1 MFGSLRPY
9 VAFYNSGWD
18 SLQNCK
24 NKGLKGVLGPCFA
37 REIKKLDSNFVSK
50 LESRGGEPGG
60 IRTHDLLIRSQFS
73 QAAGSLD
80 LKGFA
85 DLKISKKPF

>member
-1 MFGSLRPY
+1 MKAGLSRP
-9 VAFYNSGWD
+9 AFKTETDMPVDKTANFTNTPLFRRASGQQEKPQTVMVQGFI
-18 SLQNCK
+18 S
-24 NKGLKGVLGPCFA
+24 
-37 REIKKLDSNFVSK
+37 
-50 LESRGGEPGG
+50 GEPGG

-80 LKGFA
+80 LQGLA

>member
-1 MFGSLRPY
+1 M
-9 VAFYNSGWD
+9 
-18 SLQNCK
+18 K
-24 NKGLKGVLGPCFA
+24 T
-37 REIKKLDSNFVSK
+37 IKKRVFLQRFKCYKNT
-50 LESRGGEPGG
+50 RHGEPGG

-85 DLKISKKPF
+85 DLKISKNHFDYRLTT

>member
-1 MFGSLRPY
+1 MCYLVMYSVKHCCFCPKTQKKKQLC
-9 VAFYNSGWD
+9 
-18 SLQNCK
+18 NCF
-24 NKGLKGVLGPCFA
+24 L
-37 REIKKLDSNFVSK
+37 
-50 LESRGGEPGG
+50 GEPGG

-85 DLKISKKPF
+85 DLKISKNHFDYRLTT